1 VNDDLIHSYM
11 TAAGMLMED
20 VSAKVVL
27 DPLAQE
33 PVGDLRR
40 LVDEL
45 TTIADVVDAVRRS
58 DG

>member
-1 VNDDLIHSYM
+1 MNEDLIRSYM

-27 DPLAQE
+27 DPLAPE
-33 PVGDLRR
+33 RVGDLRR
-40 LVDEL
+40 LINEL

>member
-1 VNDDLIHSYM
+1 MNDDLIRSYM

-27 DPLAQE
+27 DPLAPE
-33 PVGDLRR
+33 RVGDLRR
-40 LVDEL
+40 LVNEL
-45 TTIADVVDAVRRS
+45 TAIADVVDAIRRS

>member
-1 VNDDLIHSYM
+1 MNEDLIRSYM

-40 LVDEL
+40 LVNEL

>member
-1 VNDDLIHSYM
+1 VNEDLIRSYM

>member
-1 VNDDLIHSYM
+1 MNEDWIRSYM

-27 DPLAQE
+27 DPLAPE
-33 PVGDLRR
+33 RVGDLRR
-40 LVDEL
+40 LVNEL